1 MSRIRVALMG
11 AVAAAT
17 LLASV
22 ANAEDSASAEPGF
35 LRVAYDQSTVVHLDR
50 PAKTVVVG
58 NALIA
63 DAILVND
70 RTVYVQGRMFGNTN
84 VIVVDGDG
92 AEVYNAS
99 VTVGAPNLAQVTLY
113 RGSQGQQNLACAPR
127 CERTVTQGDEK
138 MQDIYADSDKKVDVS
153 QKSAGLATEKR

>member
-1 MSRIRVALMG
+1 MSRIRVALMS

-17 LLASV
+17 LLASAATADEV
-22 ANAEDSASAEPGF
+22 ASAGPGF
-35 LRVAYDQSTVVHLDR
+35 LRVDYDQSTVVRLDR

-58 NALIA
+58 NAMIA

-84 VIVVDGDG
+84 LIVVDSDG
-92 AEVYNAS
+92 AEVFNTS

-113 RGSQGQQNLACAPR
+113 RGAQGQRNLACAPR

-138 MQDIYADSDKKVDVS
+138 MQDMYSDSDKKVDIS
-153 QKSAGLATEKR
+153 QKSAGLASEKR